1 MLETLKN
8 KEVFEIYY
16 AMGSERSLSKLRKK
30 LMSPECPLSVP
41 SLKTLKRWSVAFN
54 WQDRIELRDIDNGK
68 KLKAKTD
75 KAVVNSKADYRALI
89 RKVVEEFEQKLK
101 DKKIIISKPGVLV
114 EMAKLDL
121 LMMGEAT
128 ERGELNI
135 TNAKQ
140 KLIDKINSIAKRAGE
155 GKTTK

>member
-1 MLETLKN
+1 MKEKLKH
-8 KEVFEIYY
+8 KEIFELYY
-16 AMGSERSLSKLRKK
+16 AMDSERSLSKLRKK
-30 LMSPECPLSVP
+30 LMSPECSQNVP
-41 SLKTLKRWSVAFN
+41 SLKTLKRWSKSFN

-68 KLKAKTD
+68 KLEAKTD

-89 RKVVEEFEQKLK
+89 RKVVKEFEQKLK
-101 DKKIIISKPGVLV
+101 DKKIIISKPGDLA

-140 KLIDKINSIAKRAGE
+140 KLVDKINSIAKRARE
-155 GKTTK
+155 GKSAK

>member
-1 MLETLKN
+1 MKEKLKH
-8 KEVFEIYY
+8 KEAFEYY
-16 AMGSERSLSKLRKK
+16 YSLGENRGLRKVAQK
-30 LMSPECPLSVP
+30 FNI
-41 SLKTLKRWSVAFN
+41 TLTAVANWSKAFN
-54 WQDRIELRDIDNGK
+54 WQDRIELRDINNAK
-68 KLKAKTD
+68 KLEDKTD

-89 RKVVEEFEQKLK
+89 RKVVKEFEQKLK
-101 DKKIIISKPGVLV
+101 DKKIIISKPGDLAD
-114 EMAKLDL
+114 MAKLDL

-140 KLIDKINSIAKRAGE
+140 KLIDKINSIAKRARE

>member
-1 MLETLKN
+1 MKETLRHG
-8 KEVFEIYY
+8 EIFELYY
-16 AMGSERSLSKLRKK
+16 AMDGKRSLSKLRKK
-30 LMSPECPLSVP
+30 LMSPECSQNAP
-41 SLKTLKRWSVAFN
+41 SLKTLKRWSKAFN

-68 KLKAKTD
+68 KLEAKTD

-89 RKVVEEFEQKLK
+89 RKTVDLYKKKL
-101 DKKIIISKPGVLV
+101 DDGKIIISRPQDLDIL
-114 EMAKLDL
+114 AKLDL
-121 LMMGEAT
+121 TMMGEVT

-155 GKTTK
+155 GKSTK

>member
-1 MLETLKN
+1 MKEKLKH
-8 KEVFEIYY
+8 KEAFEYY
-16 AMGSERSLSKLRKK
+16 YSLGNERSYPKVASKFIVSRTSIKK
-30 LMSPECPLSVP
+30 
-41 SLKTLKRWSVAFN
+41 WSKAFN
-54 WQDRIELRDIDNGK
+54 WQDRIELRDIANGK
-68 KLKAKTD
+68 KLEAKTD

-89 RKVVEEFEQKLK
+89 RKVVKEFEKKLK
-101 DKKIIISKPGVLV
+101 DKKIIISKPGDLA

-140 KLIDKINSIAKRAGE
+140 KLVDKINSIAKRARE
-155 GKTTK
+155 SKSTK